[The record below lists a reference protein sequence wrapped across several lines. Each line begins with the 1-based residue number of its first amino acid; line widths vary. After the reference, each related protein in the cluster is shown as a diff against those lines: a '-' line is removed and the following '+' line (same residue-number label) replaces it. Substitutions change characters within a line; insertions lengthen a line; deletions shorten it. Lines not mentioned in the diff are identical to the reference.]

1 MDSVGNPLKSDI
13 SDESEDECVQE
24 PSRNKNICILEIDDV
39 EDLEIINLILEPS
52 PPEGYHVVNTET
64 LPGLSGD
71 LEIAR
76 NLQMFTQVI
85 FIIFEIRLKTHTNSC
100 FLLKFCFSIHIE
112 IGLESQISSQSKS
125 WLVSKTLSSPT
136 TDNLFQI
143 AFHDP
148 SCNM

>member
-52 PPEGYHVVNTET
+52 PPEGYHVVNTQT
-64 LPGLSGD
+64 LPGFSGD

-76 NLQMFTQVI
+76 NLQMFTQVLHQSSYL
-85 FIIFEIRLKTHTNSC
+85 FMIIKTHKFMVF
-100 FLLKFCFSIHIE
+100 FLLRSGE
-112 IGLESQISSQSKS
+112 PSSQPVKKLPRSRNIFFDCCKQS
-125 WLVSKTLSSPT
+125 FLNYVR
-136 TDNLFQI
+136 
-143 AFHDP
+143 
-148 SCNM
+148 